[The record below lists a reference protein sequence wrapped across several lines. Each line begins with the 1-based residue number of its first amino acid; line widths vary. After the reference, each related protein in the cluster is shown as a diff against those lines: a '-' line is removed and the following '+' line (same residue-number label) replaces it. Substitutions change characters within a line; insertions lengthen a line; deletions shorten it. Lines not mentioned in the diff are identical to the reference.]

1 MPAGVSLNPIRA
13 RGPAKDHAE
22 RYMKW
27 VITALAYGLPAL
39 FIVAPLAI
47 FVVYSFF
54 SVDNGQM
61 RFTLTLLNYQRFF
74 TDEIFL
80 QVFWRTIV
88 LCLEVAALTIALGY
102 PVAYFL
108 TTLKGRMKYSL
119 ALLLLVPL
127 LMSYVIKI
135 YSIRAILGGNGYLN
149 KALLALGLID
159 QPLTIFVF
167 NLNAVFLALTTLL
180 IPFAI
185 LPIFLSLERIPHS
198 LIEASADLGASGA
211 RTFVKVI
218 LPMSLPG
225 VAAAATFVFVLAIG
239 DFLTP
244 QMVGGQSG
252 FTFGRIIYSQF
263 GSAFN
268 WPFGAALSVI
278 LVAVVIAGTLLSAVF
293 TRTKAGA
300 P

>member
-1 MPAGVSLNPIRA
+1 MPAGISLKPLRA
-13 RGPAKDHAE
+13 TGTASGRAE

-27 VITALAYGLPAL
+27 AIMALAYGLPAV

-54 SVDNGQM
+54 SVDHGKM
-61 RFTLTLLNYQRFF
+61 VFTLSLLNYERFF

-80 QVFWRTIV
+80 RVFWRTIV
-88 LCLEVAALTIALGY
+88 LCLGVSGLTIALGY

-108 TTLKGRMKYSL
+108 TTLKGRLKYSL
-119 ALLLLVPL
+119 AMMLLVPL

-135 YSIRAILGGNGYLN
+135 YSIRSILGGNGYLN
-149 KALLALGLID
+149 KILLAVGLID
-159 QPLTIFVF
+159 KPLTLFVF

-185 LPIFLSLERIPHS
+185 LPIFLSLERIPRN
-198 LIEASADLGASGA
+198 LIEASADLGASGGW
-211 RTFVKVI
+211 TFYKVV
-218 LPMSLPG
+218 LPLSLPG
-225 VAAAATFVFVLAIG
+225 VAAAAIFVFVLAIG

-263 GSAFN
+263 GTAFN

-278 LVAVVIAGTLLSAVF
+278 LVAVVIVGTLLSTVIM
-293 TRTKAGA
+293 RTSRGA
-300 P
+300 S